1 MQALARPELIN
12 QLRARRVLERWE
24 QIVGDPLF
32 RKSSP
37 ARFEHGT
44 LWITV
49 SGASWAQELRMHKG
63 ELLEKLNAYDR
74 VFRDLRFVVGKVE
87 QPRKISKEQSNV
99 GLEPEEVSVE
109 FHVPE
114 LEAVA
119 RRALGRMKRASKRG
133 DVEAD

>member
-1 MQALARPELIN
+1 
-12 QLRARRVLERWE
+12 
-24 QIVGDPLF
+24 
-32 RKSSP
+32 
-37 ARFEHGT
+37 
-44 LWITV
+44 
-49 SGASWAQELRMHKG
+49 MHKG